1 MFNTTNVGGNEVAVL
16 HFLLPSCS
24 SVDFLKQS
32 SCSVMHTAA
41 DMVHDID
48 FFIKVSLG
56 LKQIIE
62 PGYLV

>member
-48 FFIKVSLG
+48 FL
-56 LKQIIE
+56 LK
-62 PGYLV
+62 LVWV